1 MPGGLRSPSPTNS
14 SIAIYTGILANA
26 TFELFVVEPPANAA
40 PTAATATATATGG
53 VRIKRYLS
61 RDLRSYQAP
70 VELVLPGLPGNAQV
84 RAASVAKDNVTGSYM
99 LLAFAENGATNIT
112 MATAFTSTDGLA
124 WAPAGGG
131 YAVDPGCSQT
141 GLLHHPAIGWLSY
154 QRTLQPLKIPKRY
167 PDRVG
172 ADRRRVVTIVVSKDH
187 GKTWVPADNGVL
199 QPDAVSDPPEMELGV
214 GVAGFVPFWCNDLRL
229 NLRHCFGCLAL

>member
-154 QRTLQPLKIPKRY
+154 QRTLQPLKIRRAVSGQSWRGSAPGGDHRRLQGPRKDMGPGGQRRA
-167 PDRVG
+167 PARRCQRPAGDG
-172 ADRRRVVTIVVSKDH
+172 ARGRRRRLC
-187 GKTWVPADNGVL
+187 PVL
-199 QPDAVSDPPEMELGV
+199 VQ
-214 GVAGFVPFWCNDLRL
+214 
-229 NLRHCFGCLAL
+229 